1 MFPIIIVGNSKEI
14 AFTQQLTAALSKI
27 GNVLHISECRIFYK
41 SGKIHDFVI
50 VETEGNQEVTVNGG
64 AKVFKK
70 SDRII
75 ISSKDEDI
83 SCGMSAHDAISISS
97 YFEDRAS
104 VSLQKPIKG
113 QIGIIEPMEIPIRL
127 GTKYDK
133 YVLMCLVAILLL
145 SGVDVDTLNL

>member
-14 AFTQQLTAALSKI
+14 AFSQQLTAALSKI
-27 GNVLHISECRIFYK
+27 GNVLHVSECRIFHK
-41 SGKIHDFVI
+41 AGKEEDFVI
-50 VETEGNQEVTVNGG
+50 VETEGSKEIAVNCGV
-64 AKVFKK
+64 KIFKEPNV
-70 SDRII
+70 II
-75 ISSKDEDI
+75 IESKAEEI
-83 SCGMSAHDAISISS
+83 SCGMSAHDTISISS

-113 QIGIIEPMEIPIRL
+113 KNGTIEPKEVPIRL

-145 SGVDVDTLNL
+145 SGIDFDTLNL